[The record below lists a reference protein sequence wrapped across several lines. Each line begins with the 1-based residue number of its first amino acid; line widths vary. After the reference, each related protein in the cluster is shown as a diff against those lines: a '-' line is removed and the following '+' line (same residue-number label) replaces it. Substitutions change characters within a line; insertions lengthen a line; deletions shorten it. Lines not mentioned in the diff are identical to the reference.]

1 MDGQLPAQASP
12 MGLANPEPLV
22 LYFLSLPGP
31 PTRSRLADLGGLFA
45 SPSLDIKSCS
55 WPECH
60 HVFFPMAGGKGAS
73 RSEPWTEIQEAQ
85 STPEPGG
92 REPGE
97 RQV

>member
-1 MDGQLPAQASP
+1 
-12 MGLANPEPLV
+12 MGS
-22 LYFLSLPGP
+22 SLPKPLLWAWQTLSPWSSIFFHCLAP